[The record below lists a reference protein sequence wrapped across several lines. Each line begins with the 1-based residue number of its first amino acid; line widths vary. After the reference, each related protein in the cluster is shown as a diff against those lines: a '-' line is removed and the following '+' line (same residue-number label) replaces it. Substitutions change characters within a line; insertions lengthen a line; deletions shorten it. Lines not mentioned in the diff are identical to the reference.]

1 MALAKPAS
9 YLTVAEYLKFE
20 KDSPVKHEYI
30 DGQIYAMA
38 GASEAHNRI
47 AGNLFNRLDDHLADD
62 ECAPFISDMKVYVNA
77 SLYYY
82 PDVVVACDPPGS
94 DPYSRKK
101 PVLIIEVSSPGT
113 ERIDHQEKLAAYQG
127 IKSLKEIVLVAQE
140 HVQIEVFRRQ
150 RGDRWQQ
157 EVLTALDEELR
168 LQSVE
173 MTLKVAQVYRRVKF
187 APPAQSQ

>member
-9 YLTVAEYLKFE
+9 YLTVAEYLEFE

-30 DGQIYAMA
+30 NGQIYAMA
-38 GASEAHNRI
+38 GASDVHNRI
-47 AGNLFNRLDDHLADD
+47 ARNICNRLDDHLADD
-62 ECAPFISDMKVYVNA
+62 ECEPFISDMKVYVSA
-77 SLYYY
+77 TLYYY

-101 PVLIIEVSSPGT
+101 PILIVEVSSPGT

-150 RGDRWQQ
+150 RGDRWQR
-157 EVLTALDEELR
+157 EVLTALHEELR

-173 MTLKVAQVYRRVKF
+173 LTLKVAQVYRRVKF
-187 APPAQSQ
+187 